1 MCVFVCVCARVYAL
15 VQYFY
20 VFFCPVSI
28 KISLF
33 YHTPDV
39 VFLLMDVLL
48 LYIRPL
54 TDQLYN
60 FCVMRETQYIIYF
73 MSIIII
79 ICKDQ
84 MRPYYLRVPPMV
96 LGGKYSRSL
105 GQDM

>member
-1 MCVFVCVCARVYAL
+1 M
-15 VQYFY
+15 
-20 VFFCPVSI
+20 SI

-48 LYIRPL
+48 LLLLLLYIRPL
-54 TDQLYN
+54 TDQLYD
-60 FCVMRETQYIIYF
+60 FCVMRETQYIIYI

-84 MRPYYLRVPPMV
+84 MIPYYLRVPPMV